1 MIHMPDDVSPSRRP
15 AHASARDGRAVP
27 WPQLRQRLQTA
38 GLLRVVRRGDEAPRP
53 NDVRLD
59 HLADDSRKLRVDG
72 GFIAVRGTE
81 ADGHSFIDNAI
92 QNGAQ
97 LVVCETVPDG
107 VRTRHPH
114 VLFAQVT
121 DSRRALAELAAEF
134 YGNPADELRVVGV
147 TGTNGKTT
155 VAFLVHHMLD
165 ALGEPTGLLSTVEVR
180 TGVVA
185 TNATLT
191 TPGPLELHRTFRR
204 MVDDGCS
211 SCAMEVSS
219 HALDQD
225 RVHTVGYGTA
235 VFTNLTADHLDYHE
249 SPTAYRDAKKK
260 LFDGLEADATAVV
273 NADDE
278 ASPAMVEDTQARIL
292 TYGLRTIADVP
303 VQVLDSTIDGLRLR
317 VDGHEKSFRLA
328 GRFNAYNLAAAYGTG
343 RALGYDGDAVL
354 DALAQAP
361 PVPGRFETLRF
372 DDGTTVVVDYA
383 HTPDALENILQA
395 VAATTDADAA
405 LWCVFG
411 CGGDRD
417 RSKRRVM
424 GTVAEHYADRLII
437 TSDNPRS
444 EEPEDIMN
452 DIRRG
457 MDRPGDAQWIVDRE
471 AAIRAAAE
479 QCAPGDVVLIAGK
492 GHETYQTIGTEKR
505 SFDDRD
511 VAHTY
516 FSAQH

>member
-1 MIHMPDDVSPSRRP
+1 MPDDVSPSRRTP
-15 AHASARDGRAVP
+15 RASARNGRSVP
-27 WPQLRQRLQTA
+27 WTQLRQRLQDA
-38 GLLRVVRRGDEAPRP
+38 GLLGAVRFGEEAPRP
-53 NDVRLD
+53 NHVQVD
-59 HLADDSRKLRVDG
+59 HLADDSRKVRVGG

-81 ADGHSFIDNAI
+81 ADGHAFIDNAI

-97 LVVCETVPDG
+97 LVVCEALPDDARARFPQTLF
-107 VRTRHPH
+107 VR
-114 VLFAQVT
+114 VT
-121 DSRRALAELAAEF
+121 NTRRALAELAAEF

-165 ALGEPTGLLSTVEVR
+165 ALDEPTGLLSTVEVR

-204 MVDDGCS
+204 MVDDGCTT
-211 SCAMEVSS
+211 CAMEVSS
-219 HALDQD
+219 HALDQE
-225 RVHTVGYGTA
+225 RVHTVDYGVA
-235 VFTNLTADHLDYHE
+235 VFTNLTSDHLDYHE
-249 SPTAYRDAKKK
+249 SAADYRNAKKR
-260 LFDGLEADATAVV
+260 LFDGLAGEATAIV

-278 ASPAMVEDTQARIL
+278 AAPAMVEDTRAQIM

-303 VQVLDSTIDGLRLR
+303 VRVLESTIDELRLNI
-317 VDGHEKSFRLA
+317 DGHERSFRLA

-343 RALGYDGDAVL
+343 RALGYDAEAVL
-354 DALAQAP
+354 DALSEAP

-372 DDGTTVVVDYA
+372 GDGTTVVVDYA

-395 VAATTDADAA
+395 IAATADADAT

-424 GTVAEHYADRLII
+424 GTVAEYYADRLLV

-444 EEPEDIMN
+444 EEPEHIMN

-457 MDRPGDAQWIVDRE
+457 MDRPGEAQWIVDRE

-505 SFDDRD
+505 AFDDRK
-511 VAHTY
+511 VAQTY
-516 FSAQH
+516 FGAQH